1 MAQMDE
7 KALRDVR
14 KRIGEVMNKEEQKI
28 TVGWRP
34 EQVDRNEGDVWVG
47 LDGRQW
53 TKKNGVV
60 QVITKLDGLKTPW
73 WCPKCNTPLNGIH
86 MKAYKKRGFCYN
98 CLEKE
103 EMELKLSG
111 QWRDIV
117 IERGKKS
124 HIDWVKD
131 KIQELQDYHN
141 NLSKPEFIH
150 ADQEKILMIEQ
161 WHVDLD
167 TVRKDLEEEIQKLK
181 DHLIKVEA
189 GEFDEVSEQNTVI
202 GE

>member
-73 WCPKCNTPLNGIH
+73 WCPKCNTPL
-86 MKAYKKRGFCYN
+86 KRIN
-98 CLEKE
+98 C
-103 EMELKLSG
+103 
-111 QWRDIV
+111 QRY
-117 IERGKKS
+117 
-124 HIDWVKD
+124 
-131 KIQELQDYHN
+131 Q
-141 NLSKPEFIH
+141 
-150 ADQEKILMIEQ
+150 
-161 WHVDLD
+161 
-167 TVRKDLEEEIQKLK
+167 
-181 DHLIKVEA
+181 
-189 GEFDEVSEQNTVI
+189 I
-202 GE
+202 GSFW